1 MKLSVISSAYN
12 EKDVL
17 PFFLDRTEEVC
28 NVLFKDGQITDYEIF
43 IVDDGSADNTWEI
56 IKEHNKINCRVKGVR
71 LSRNFGQHSAILAG
85 IDCAEGDFVV
95 FMDPDL
101 QAQPE
106 DIPKLLREFSMGFE
120 MVWGVTKDRKD
131 TLMVKLGS
139 KIFYWLF
146 NKIAGVKVPREP
158 VIAGAGKKAVQYIR
172 QLREIRQFSLA
183 QWVYVGFKTSYV
195 DVDKKER
202 FKGTKKYNLIK
213 RINLAIVGIVGFSKL
228 PLKIAN
234 FLGFS
239 MSLTGF
245 IMGGYMIA
253 KKLLMGIA
261 VPGYAS
267 IIASIM
273 FFFGLQFLI
282 LGIIGEYIG
291 IIIDEVKRR
300 PIYIVEEVLK

>member
-1 MKLSVISSAYN
+1 MILSVISSAYN

-17 PFFLDRTEEVC
+17 HFFLDRTEEVC

-43 IVDDGSADNTWEI
+43 IVDDGSTDNTWET
-56 IKEHNKINCRVKGVR
+56 IKEHNKKNCRIKGIR

-85 IDCAEGDFVV
+85 IDHADGDFVV
-95 FMDPDL
+95 FLDPDL

-120 MVWGVTKDRKD
+120 MVWGVSKDRKD

-139 KIFYWLF
+139 KMFYWLF

-172 QLREIRQFSLA
+172 QLREVRQFSLA

-202 FKGTKKYNLIK
+202 FRGTKKYNLTK
-213 RINLAIVGIVGFSKL
+213 RINLALTGIVGFSKL

-234 FLGFS
+234 FLGFF
-239 MSLTGF
+239 MSFAGF
-245 IMGGYMIA
+245 VMGFYIIA
-253 KKLLMGIA
+253 RKVLFGIA
-261 VPGYAS
+261 VPGYTS
-267 IIASIM
+267 IIASIT

-282 LGIIGEYIG
+282 LGIMGEYLG
-291 IIIDEVKRR
+291 VIIDEVKRR